1 MIQNVLLV
9 NNVRSFS
16 VIKKPKNVAQTTQN
30 LPETDPTIQIPY
42 LEEVEITKEKFDS
55 EQRRKNV
62 ELNGYL
68 EQQSNS
74 DFESTKYDMVNS
86 GKSHRQNTNSFMTA
100 DGITN
105 RSYNFIVYLSVLLC
119 FLCLL

>member
-1 MIQNVLLV
+1 M
-9 NNVRSFS
+9 
-16 VIKKPKNVAQTTQN
+16 AQTTQN

-74 DFESTKYDMVNS
+74 DFQSTKYDMVNS
-86 GKSHRQNTNSFMTA
+86 GKSHRQNSNSFMFFSENHKVGCRILREEHFYTPCGL
-100 DGITN
+100 DNI
-105 RSYNFIVYLSVLLC
+105 
-119 FLCLL
+119 